1 MAARQIW
8 FYRRPDTAVHVQPAA
23 VLRRQERGSAGLPLL
38 RALSG
43 STAERKGEVFP
54 AGGWRLSAL
63 RLDDRH
69 DGKDDRGEARCSGSL
84 FESAGRRLVSGH
96 VSTGYHE
103 HRPQHGPIP
112 KEQLARY

>member
-1 MAARQIW
+1 MAARQVW
-8 FYRRPDTAVHVQPAA
+8 LYGRPDTAVHVQPAA

-69 DGKDDRGEARCSGSL
+69 DGKDDRGEAPFRGPF
-84 FESAGRRLVSGH
+84 FESPPRGRARPPQRAG
-96 VSTGYHE
+96 
-103 HRPQHGPIP
+103 
-112 KEQLARY
+112 

>member
-1 MAARQIW
+1 MAARQVW
-8 FYRRPDTAVHVQPAA
+8 LYGRPDTAVHVQPAA
-23 VLRRQERGSAGLPLL
+23 VVRRQERGSAGLTLL

-69 DGKDDRGEARCSGSL
+69 DGKDDRGEARCSGPFCESL
-84 FESAGRRLVSGH
+84 AGG
-96 VSTGYHE
+96 
-103 HRPQHGPIP
+103 
-112 KEQLARY
+112 LARLHEGSGSRQRANQG

>member
-63 RLDDRH
+63 RLDDRS
-69 DGKDDRGEARCSGSL
+69 DGKDDRGEARCSGPFCENL
-84 FESAGRRLVSGH
+84 AGGVARLHERSG
-96 VSTGYHE
+96 SREPGN
-103 HRPQHGPIP
+103 QG
-112 KEQLARY
+112 